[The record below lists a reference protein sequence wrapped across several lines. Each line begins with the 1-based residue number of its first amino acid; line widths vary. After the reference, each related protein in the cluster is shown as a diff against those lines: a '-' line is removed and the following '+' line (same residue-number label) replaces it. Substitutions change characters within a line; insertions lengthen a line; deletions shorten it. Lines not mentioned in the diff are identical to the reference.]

1 MPSSH
6 FIHLESRCNLLIQRF
21 LDTAIA
27 DEQAALQSGMP
38 VPQPNFD
45 DFAAFRLLTHAELE
59 GYFESKAL
67 DALTAL
73 DTIFKNGQVLT
84 SRFVA
89 LIYLY
94 LWQEK
99 HQPSWP
105 YGQGDDMQSRQKDRA
120 YTKQLAE
127 KALGFGRQFIAANNG
142 IKESSIHVL
151 SAVMGF
157 FPDELDQILVS
168 ELNQYGKNRGDV
180 AHKSWFFNTRTFE
193 SADIEKNR
201 LITIL
206 QLTKAFYES

>member
-1 MPSSH
+1 MASVH
-6 FIHLESRCNLLIQRF
+6 FEHLESRCNLLIQRF
-21 LDTAIA
+21 LEPAIVA
-27 DEQAALQSGMP
+27 EQVALRNGMP
-38 VPQPNFD
+38 VPEPNFD

-67 DALTAL
+67 DALTEL
-73 DTIFKNGQVLT
+73 DTLFKSDQIMT

-94 LWQEK
+94 LWREK
-99 HQPSWP
+99 HQLSWP
-105 YGQGDDMQSRQKDRA
+105 PTQGNDPQSRQQDKA
-120 YTKQLAE
+120 YMKQLAQG
-127 KALGFGRQFIAANNG
+127 AIGFGRQFVATNNG

-151 SAVMGF
+151 SALMGF

-168 ELNQYGKNRGDV
+168 ELNQYGKKRGDV
-180 AHKSWFFNTRTFE
+180 AHRSWLFDTRTFE

-206 QLTKAFYES
+206 NLTSAFYES